1 MLYLM
6 FYGNIYKK
14 NISKGFR
21 AKFVQSA
28 AGRRF
33 PSILSPLLLLDMI
46 HPLAILIVV
55 SPECCIALVE
65 GFIYYKLCIYMVLE
79 LSTSYELI
87 IICFS
92 KRPVPSAKKKTDVTG
107 IFAGCQN
114 QNFSRCV
121 RRNKAC

>member
-1 MLYLM
+1 MPNSYSLQ
-6 FYGNIYKK
+6 
-14 NISKGFR
+14 R
-21 AKFVQSA
+21 AGGSH
-28 AGRRF
+28 RF
-33 PSILSPLLLLDMI
+33 SHHFLLLDMI

-65 GFIYYKLCIYMVLE
+65 GFIYYELCIYMVLE

-107 IFAGCQN
+107 IFAGCWN
-114 QNFSRCV
+114 QNFGKGV
-121 RRNKAC
+121 RRNKACQIDQNGTVGL